1 MPKIILIFLSVLASV
16 IMIMAGLN
24 YTNLMIAKSLKRA
37 REIGVRKVMGANRW
51 QVFIQFVGESVVFS
65 ILALFVSYLILQ
77 FLKLS
82 FLQFRLT
89 QSFSVDLKE
98 SGSLYILFL
107 LFAMAVGIIAGLLP
121 AAYLSGFRPVQV
133 LKNKIGSKLGNR
145 ITFRK
150 SVDSDTIYFING
162 FYYLRFIYLPA
173 SEFYAFEKLWH

>member
-1 MPKIILIFLSVLASV
+1 MGRAMPKIILTFLTVLALV

-65 ILALFVSYLILQ
+65 ILALIVSYFILQ
-77 FLKLS
+77 FLKFS

-98 SGSLYILFL
+98 SGIIYILFL
-107 LFAMAVGIIAGLLP
+107 LFATAVGIIAGLLP
-121 AAYLSGFRPVQV
+121 ATYLS
-133 LKNKIGSKLGNR
+133 
-145 ITFRK
+145 
-150 SVDSDTIYFING
+150 DSSQYMF
-162 FYYLRFIYLPA
+162 
-173 SEFYAFEKLWH
+173 